1 LLAPCDIAADGFR
14 LRLGE
19 NAVDRQ
25 IGFGAHVQRVDVLFL
40 KGDADIQRGQQADIV
55 EAVHDVARKPGH
67 RLDEDPV
74 DFAQLALADHLHEL
88 GPFLR
93 AGAGQS
99 LIGENADELPFRVLL
114 DFLCVIGLLG
124 FVAVFLFF
132 LLGGN
137 PAVGRYAKLAV
148 FRTVLG
154 LQFRKRRDDRDLL
167 RRHCLL
173 HHPG

>member
-1 LLAPCDIAADGFR
+1 MLAPCDVAADGFR
-14 LRLGE
+14 LRLGKD
-19 NAVDRQ
+19 AVDGQ
-25 IGFGAHVQRVDVLFL
+25 IGFGAHIQRVDVLFL

-55 EAVHDVARKPGH
+55 EAVHDVAGKPGH
-67 RLDEDPV
+67 RLDKNPV
-74 DFAQLALADHLHEL
+74 DFALFALANHLHEFR
-88 GPFLR
+88 PFLR

-99 LIGENADELPFRVLL
+99 LVGKDADELPLRVLL